1 MGAKSVSVVDQ
12 KRLPADI
19 LRLDTVGIRQGWYT
33 DRYFNNSTFVLGA
46 LAERGYRFQGAC
58 AELAAKGVDLA
69 RFDVG
74 NIEVEMQY
82 FTRRSPFS
90 IVAGVDE
97 ALAMFRLCAGFHDAK
112 GRFANTGDN
121 LEIDAVHDGAK
132 VEPREPVLRVRGRY
146 RDFAILET
154 PTLGALSRRTRI
166 ATNVYQ
172 ALQASGGK
180 PLLFFPARFDIY
192 EAQAG
197 DGYAYSV
204 AVDVWNLERRDTLG
218 TYISTEAQGE
228 WWGGKGGGTMAHAY
242 LLCFLRDTA
251 EATLRFASLLPVDV
265 KRVAL
270 VDVNN
275 DCVGDSVRTAAA
287 MFRSYRELMEA
298 NRPEEAE
305 RFVLFGVRP
314 DTSGDMIDAS
324 VAPLGDAVLDCGVNP
339 RLVHNIREALDTLAD
354 HMELPYRWLE
364 RARRYFRNVKIVAT
378 GGFTPQ
384 RIRQFET
391 LRVPVDIYGVGS
403 YFFEGENND
412 FTADIVRVKIDGGW
426 HDMAKT
432 GRGARPSVQ
441 THPVVF

>member
-1 MGAKSVSVVDQ
+1 MSVVDQ
-12 KRLPADI
+12 KRLPVEI
-19 LRLDTVGIRQGWYT
+19 FNLDTQRMRQGWYT

-46 LAERGYRFQGAC
+46 LAEEGYRFQGAC
-58 AELAAKGVDLA
+58 AELAAQGVDVA
-69 RFDVG
+69 RVDVG

-82 FTRRSPFS
+82 FTRRSPYS
-90 IVAGVDE
+90 LVAGVDE
-97 ALAMFRLCAGFHDAK
+97 ALAMLRLCTGFHDEE
-112 GRFANTGDN
+112 GRFVSTADG
-121 LEIDAVHDGAK
+121 LEIDAVHDGAR

-154 PTLGALSRRTRI
+154 PTLGALARRTRV

-180 PLLFFPARFDIY
+180 PLLFFPARFDLY
-192 EAQAG
+192 AAQAG
-197 DGYAYSV
+197 DGYAYKV
-204 AVDVWNLERRDTLG
+204 AVDVWNQERRGSLG

-228 WWGGKGGGTMAHAY
+228 WWAGEGSGTMAHAY
-242 LLCFLRDTA
+242 LLCFLRDTV

-275 DCVGDSVRTAAA
+275 DCVGDSVRTAEA
-287 MFRSYRELMEA
+287 MFRSYRELVEA
-298 NRPEEAE
+298 GRSDEAE

-314 DTSGDMIDAS
+314 DTSGDMVDAS
-324 VAPLGDAVLDCGVNP
+324 VAPLGDAALDCGVNP
-339 RLVHNIREALDTLAD
+339 RLVHNIRQALDTLAD
-354 HMELPYRWLE
+354 HLELPYRWLE
-364 RARRYFRNVKIVAT
+364 RARGYFRNIKIVAT

-384 RIRQFET
+384 RIQQFET

-432 GRGARPSVQ
+432 GRGARRSDQ
-441 THPVVF
+441 AHPVVF

>member
-1 MGAKSVSVVDQ
+1 MGAKGVSVVDQ

-19 LRLDTVGIRQGWYT
+19 MKLDTVGIRQGWYT

-58 AELAAKGVDLA
+58 AELAAKGVDVA
-69 RFDVG
+69 RVDVG

-82 FTRRSPFS
+82 FTRRSPCS

-97 ALAMFRLCAGFHDAK
+97 ALAMFRLCAGFHDAR
-112 GRFANTGDN
+112 GRFVNTGEN

-192 EAQAG
+192 AAQAG

-204 AVDVWNLERRDTLG
+204 AVDVWNLERRDSLG
-218 TYISTEAQGE
+218 IYISTEAQGE

-324 VAPLGDAVLDCGVNP
+324 VAPLGDAALDCGVNP

-354 HMELPYRWLE
+354 HMELPFRWLE
-364 RARRYFRNVKIVAT
+364 RAPTLLSQREDRGDRRLH
-378 GGFTPQ
+378 P
-384 RIRQFET
+384 
-391 LRVPVDIYGVGS
+391 
-403 YFFEGENND
+403 
-412 FTADIVRVKIDGGW
+412 TAHSSVRDT
-426 HDMAKT
+426 A
-432 GRGARPSVQ
+432 GARGHLRSRF
-441 THPVVF
+441 VFLRRRKQ

>member
-1 MGAKSVSVVDQ
+1 MSVVDQ
-12 KRLPADI
+12 KRLPAELFKLDAAR
-19 LRLDTVGIRQGWYT
+19 LRHGRYSDH
-33 DRYFNNSTFVLGA
+33 YFNNSAFVLGS
-46 LAERGYRFQGAC
+46 LAAGGYRFQGSC
-58 AELAAKGVDLA
+58 AELAAQGVDVA
-69 RFDVG
+69 GVDVG
-74 NIEVEMQY
+74 NIEVDMQY
-82 FTRRSPFS
+82 FTRRAPYSF
-90 IVAGVDE
+90 VAGVDE
-97 ALAMFRLCAGFHDAK
+97 ALAMFRLCTGYHDDRGCFVNTAAK
-112 GRFANTGDN
+112 LD
-121 LEIDAVHDGAK
+121 IDAAYDGAR
-132 VEPREPVLRVRGRY
+132 VEPWEPVLRVRGRY

-197 DGYAYSV
+197 DGYAYKV
-204 AVDVWNLERRDTLG
+204 AVDVWNLERQDTLA

-242 LLCFLRDTA
+242 LLCFLRDTV
-251 EATLRFASLLPVDV
+251 EATLRFASLLPLDV

-287 MFRSYRELMEA
+287 MFRSYRERMEA
-298 NRPEEAE
+298 DRPEEAE

-314 DTSGDMIDAS
+314 DTSGDMIDVS
-324 VAPLGDAVLDCGVNP
+324 VAPLGDPTQDRGVNP
-339 RLVHNIREALDTLAD
+339 RLVRNIREALDALAD
-354 HMELPYRWLE
+354 HLDLPSHWLE

-391 LRVPVDIYGVGS
+391 LQVPVDIYGVGS
-403 YFFEGENND
+403 YFFAGENND
-412 FTADIVRVKIDGGW
+412 FTADIVRVKIGGSW
-426 HDMAKT
+426 HDMAKM
-432 GRGARPSVQ
+432 GRGARQSVQ
-441 THPVVF
+441 THPVVY

>member
-1 MGAKSVSVVDQ
+1 MSVVDQ
-12 KRLPADI
+12 KRLPVDI
-19 LRLDTVGIRQGWYT
+19 FKLDIARIQQGWYT

-58 AELAAKGVDLA
+58 AELAAQGVDVA
-69 RFDVG
+69 GVDVG

-82 FTRRSPFS
+82 FARRSPYS
-90 IVAGVDE
+90 IAAGVDE
-97 ALAMFRLCAGFHDAK
+97 ALAMFRLCAGFHDDD
-112 GRFANTGDN
+112 GRFVNTAGELD
-121 LEIDAVHDGAK
+121 IDAVHDGAR
-132 VEPREPVLRVRGRY
+132 VESREPVLRVRGRY

-154 PTLGALSRRTRI
+154 PTLGALSRRTRV

-192 EAQAG
+192 AAQAG
-197 DGYAYSV
+197 DGYAYKV
-204 AVDVWNLERRDTLG
+204 AVDVWNQEQGDTLG

-228 WWGGKGGGTMAHAY
+228 CWGGKGSGTMAHAY
-242 LLCFLRDTA
+242 LLCFLRDTV
-251 EATLRFASLLPVDV
+251 EATLQFASLLPVDV
-265 KRVAL
+265 RRVAL

-287 MFRSYRELMEA
+287 MFRRYRELVEA
-298 NRPEEAE
+298 GRPEEAE

-314 DTSGDMIDAS
+314 DTSGDMIDVS
-324 VAPLGDAVLDCGVNP
+324 VAPLGDAALDCGVNP
-339 RLVHNIREALDTLAD
+339 RLVRNIRDALDTLAD
-354 HMELPYRWLE
+354 HMDLPNPWLE
-364 RARRYFRNVKIVAT
+364 RARRYFRNIKIVAT
-378 GGFTPQ
+378 GGFTPR
-384 RIRQFET
+384 RIQQFET

-412 FTADIVRVKIDGGW
+412 FTADIVRVKIDGDW

-432 GRGARPSVQ
+432 GRGARQSVQ
-441 THPVVF
+441 THPVVY

>member
-1 MGAKSVSVVDQ
+1 MSVVDQ
-12 KRLPADI
+12 KRLSAEI
-19 LRLDTVGIRQGWYT
+19 FGLDTGRMRQGWYT

-46 LAERGYRFQGAC
+46 LAEGGYRFQGAC
-58 AELAAKGVDLA
+58 AELAAQGVDVTCV
-69 RFDVG
+69 DVG

-82 FTRRSPFS
+82 FTRRSPYS
-90 IVAGVDE
+90 VAAGVDE
-97 ALAMFRLCAGFHDAK
+97 ALAMFQLCTGFHDD
-112 GRFANTGDN
+112 GGHFVNTAEE
-121 LEIDAVHDGAK
+121 LEIDAVHDGAR
-132 VEPREPVLRVRGRY
+132 VEPLEPVLRVRGRY

-154 PTLGALSRRTRI
+154 PTLGALARRTRV

-180 PLLFFPARFDIY
+180 PLLFFPARFDVHA
-192 EAQAG
+192 AQAG
-197 DGYAYSV
+197 DGYAYKV
-204 AVDVWNLERRDTLG
+204 AVDAWNLERHATLG

-228 WWGGKGGGTMAHAY
+228 WWGGKGSGTMAHAY
-242 LLCFLRDTA
+242 LLCFLRDTV

-275 DCVGDSVRTAAA
+275 DCVRDSVQTAEA
-287 MFRSYRELMEA
+287 MFRSYREHMEA
-298 NRPEEAE
+298 GRPHEAE

-314 DTSGDMIDAS
+314 DTSGDMVDAS
-324 VAPLGDAVLDCGVNP
+324 VSPLGDAALDCGVNP
-339 RLVHNIREALDTLAD
+339 RLVHNIRRALDTLAD
-354 HMELPYRWLE
+354 HLELPFRWLE

-384 RIRQFET
+384 RILQFET

-412 FTADIVRVKIDGGW
+412 FTADIVRVKIDGSW

-432 GRGARPSVQ
+432 GRWARRSVQ